1 MRPAYASCLAAALPG
16 LVLAGSALP
25 GTALAQSTPA
35 QSGQAATTSEP
46 TIVVTARRLD
56 EARASI
62 QPSLGADSYAVSQ
75 AAIQQLP
82 GGDNQQFNQIILQI
96 PGVSQDGGGQFH
108 VRDDHANLQYRING
122 TILPEGLAVFGQ
134 ALSPRLIDHFALLTG
149 ALPAQYGLRT
159 AGVMDIT
166 TKSGMFANGGEVSLY
181 GGSHGTINPSFD
193 YGGSSGNTNYFVSGD
208 FKHNNLG
215 IESVDGSSNPLHDT
229 TNQGQ
234 AFAYV
239 DRIIDPNN
247 RISLVAGFA
256 DQHFQIPN
264 PRGLSAAATGPG
276 YMINGQSDYLSDNLN
291 EQQLE
296 RTAFAQLAWLRYT
309 GALTLQT
316 SFSARYSELIY
327 RPDVTGEML
336 FNGTAQDAFKNDL
349 ALSGQLD
356 GVWRVSHAHTV
367 RFGFYV
373 QHDHSISRTGTYA
386 VPLDDNGNQIGGL
399 LDILDDTASNAWTTS
414 VYLQD
419 EWKPFDTVT
428 VNYGGRFDRYAAYR
442 TEDQFSPRINMVWQP
457 ATRSTFHIGYAR
469 YFSPPPFE
477 LVGST
482 SIAKVAGTSAAPT
495 GTLNT
500 TPFAE
505 RQNYFDVGYEQKIG
519 RGLTLGIDGYYRI
532 SRNLID
538 EGQFGAPI
546 IQTPFNYARGRIRGV
561 EFNASYNRGPWS
573 VYGNFA
579 LAKAQGRDITSSQF
593 NFTPAQLAYIAS
605 NYIYLD
611 HDQTYTGSA
620 GINYA
625 FKQGAMKGL
634 KLGSSLIYG
643 SGLRTDGTAP
653 DGSDVPNGAHLPGY
667 AQVNLSA
674 SYKFEKPGV
683 EVRFDII
690 NVGDHAYEIRDG
702 SGVGVGA
709 PQWGPR
715 RGFFV
720 GLTKSI

>member
-1 MRPAYASCLAAALPG
+1 MPA
-16 LVLAGSALP
+16 V
-25 GTALAQSTPA
+25 ALAQSQTAAPA
-35 QSGQAATTSEP
+35 AATKDDSQH

-62 QPSLGADSYAVSQ
+62 QPSLGADSYAVTQ
-75 AAIQQLP
+75 AAIQALP

-159 AGVMDIT
+159 AGIMDIT
-166 TKSGMFANGGEVSLY
+166 TKTGMFANGGQVSLY

-208 FKHNNLG
+208 FKHNGLG
-215 IESVDGSSNPLHDT
+215 IESVDGSSTPLHDKT
-229 TNQGQ
+229 DQGQ

-239 DRIIDPNN
+239 DHILDEDN
-247 RISLVAGFA
+247 RVSFLGGFA

-276 YMINGQSDYLSDNLN
+276 YTVNGQSDYLSDNLN

-296 RTAFAQLAWLRYT
+296 RTAFGQLAWLRHT

-316 SFSARYSELIY
+316 SVSARYSELIY
-327 RPDVTGEML
+327 RPDVTGEVL
-336 FNGTAQDAFKNDL
+336 FNGQAQNAFKNDL
-349 ALSGQLD
+349 ALSGQMD
-356 GVWRVSHAHTV
+356 GVWRASHAHTI
-367 RFGFYV
+367 RFGLYV
-373 QHDHSISRTGTYA
+373 QHDHSISRTGTWA
-386 VPLDDNGNQIGGL
+386 VPVDGNGDQTGGL
-399 LDILDDTASNAWTTS
+399 LEITDNTASNAWTTS
-414 VYLQD
+414 VYAQD
-419 EWKPFDTVT
+419 EWKLGDTVT

-442 TEDQFSPRINMVWQP
+442 TESQFSPRINMVWQP
-457 ATRSTFHIGYAR
+457 AARSTFHIGYAR

-477 LVGST
+477 LVGSA
-482 SIAKVAGTSAAPT
+482 SIAKFAGTSAAATT
-495 GTLNT
+495 GLNT

-505 RQNYFDVGYEQKIG
+505 RQNYFDAGFEQKLGHGFSI
-519 RGLTLGIDGYYRI
+519 GIDGYYRL

-546 IQTPFNYARGRIRGV
+546 ILTPFNYDKGRIRGV
-561 EFNASYNRGPWS
+561 EFNASYNHGPWS
-573 VYGNFA
+573 IYGNFA
-579 LAKAQGRDITSSQF
+579 MAKAQGQGITSSQF
-593 NFTPAQLAYIAS
+593 NFSVAQLAYIA
-605 NYIYLD
+605 NHFIYLD

-620 GINYA
+620 GLNYA

-643 SGLRTDGTAP
+643 SGLRTDGTAA
-653 DGSDVPNGAHLPGY
+653 DGTDVPNGAHLPGY
-667 AQVNLSA
+667 VQVNLSA
-674 SYKFEKPGV
+674 SYKFEHPGV

-690 NVGDHAYEIRDG
+690 NVGDRGYEIRDG

-709 PQWGPR
+709 PQWGAR
-715 RGFFV
+715 RGFFFGV
-720 GLTKSI
+720 TKTI